1 MGFSLGSYSLMIA
14 FQKATLVSVIS
25 GVFATFAA
33 AAQPVAT
40 QVEQAARGQLDKQAA
55 AAGLVEPQF
64 ELTLASPRPLPPCA
78 SPVAVEA
85 LDTRQLARLRFIVRC
100 PAAGGWKY
108 EYLARAKVSAM
119 VAVAAAPVAANQPL
133 TNEQVMVERRDIS
146 AIADPISLPEDAV
159 GQTSRRMLRA
169 GDILRTSQLAAP
181 VLVKR
186 GDPVAMIA
194 RIDGVEVSASGEAL
208 DAGSRGATVRVR
220 NVASGQ
226 VVRMRVSGAGT
237 VEPVDIGRITP

>member
-1 MGFSLGSYSLMIA
+1 MIA
-14 FQKATLVSVIS
+14 FRKATLVSIIS
-25 GVFATFAA
+25 VVFATVTA
-33 AAQPVAT
+33 AAQPIGG
-40 QVEQAARGQLDKQAA
+40 QVEQAARVQLDKQAA

-64 ELTLASPRPLPPCA
+64 ELTVASARPLPPCA
-78 SPVAVEA
+78 RPVAVEP
-85 LDTRQLARLRFIVRC
+85 LETRQLARLRFIVRC
-100 PAAGGWKY
+100 PDTGGWKY
-108 EYLARAKVSAM
+108 EYIARARVTAM

-133 TNEQVMVERRDIS
+133 TNEQVTVERRDVS

-159 GQTSRRMLRA
+159 GQSSRRMLRA

-186 GDPVAMIA
+186 GDQVVMIA
-194 RIDGVEVSASGEAL
+194 RVDGIEVSTSGEAL

-220 NVASGQ
+220 NAGSGQ

-237 VEPVDIGRITP
+237 VEPVDTRRISP